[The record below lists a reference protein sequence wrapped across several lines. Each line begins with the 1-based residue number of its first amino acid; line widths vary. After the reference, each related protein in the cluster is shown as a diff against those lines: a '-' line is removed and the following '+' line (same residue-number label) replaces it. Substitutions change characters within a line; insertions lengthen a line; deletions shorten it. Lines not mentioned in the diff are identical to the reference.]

1 MNIFLLNPHVSAG
14 FFTYR
19 GSNNH
24 VMVDWYSDRLIIEC
38 NHDGAR
44 DLVDSLDR
52 VFATFSTAA
61 RCTSDGDSEFISA
74 AITNLLK
81 DWVIQL

>member
-1 MNIFLLNPHVSAG
+1 MNIFLLNPHVSAS

-74 AITNLLK
+74 ATTNLLK

>member
-14 FFTYR
+14 FVTYR
-19 GSNNH
+19 GSNNP
-24 VMVDWYSDRLIIEC
+24 VLVDWYSDRLIIEC

-74 AITNLLK
+74 ATTNLLK